1 MNSLIVHGPD
11 NKVVYGELSW
21 WKKTLIYHVYVPSF
35 SDADGDGIGDLRGR
49 NLHIFPQIKYVVINR
64 FEYFVRISQNILM
77 YVILS
82 ILNVSMLKKVKNYIL
97 FLV

>member
-49 NLHIFPQIKYVVINR
+49 NLKYFSPIKDQI
-64 FEYFVRISQNILM
+64 ISE
-77 YVILS
+77 
-82 ILNVSMLKKVKNYIL
+82 
-97 FLV
+97 

>member
-49 NLHIFPQIKYVVINR
+49 NLHIFSHIKGQLILKAN
-64 FEYFVRISQNILM
+64 FEVFI
-77 YVILS
+77 
-82 ILNVSMLKKVKNYIL
+82 
-97 FLV
+97 